1 MLPSEARCGKFRR
14 TEVRH
19 AKMSRYRIV
28 LSRAEL
34 AELSR
39 RAMKYTL
46 PYYRV
51 VRAKMILLAADGLG
65 NDEIALCLHTRREIV
80 SLWRKRFFE
89 QRLAGLEDQ
98 ARPGRPRAFPPR
110 RGRASQAAGV

>member
-1 MLPSEARCGKFRR
+1 MAR
-14 TEVRH
+14 T
-19 AKMSRYRIV
+19 SPYRIV
-28 LSRAEL
+28 LSRAEA

-39 RAMKYTL
+39 RAVKYTL
-46 PYYRV
+46 PYYQV

-65 NDEIALCLHTRREIV
+65 NDEIASCLHTRREIV

-98 ARPGRPRAFPPR
+98 ARPGRPGAFPPR
-110 RGRASQAAGV
+110 RGGAGQGSGV